1 MQLRNEEAIVEFIAE
16 LLPKPKKIIEVG
28 VGKLPK
34 IALKL
39 AEKFPEAEII
49 VTDIDSQ
56 IIQQIGQQYPQIK
69 AIKDDITKPNIELYQ
84 NADLIYSIR
93 PPPELALYLLKLAKK
108 IGVPLIIRPLNS
120 ETHEI
125 QSILEKAKV
134 IHFKQSTLILLRQ
147 AKITQ
152 EKKNNRIRS

>member
-1 MQLRNEEAIVEFIAE
+1 MQLRNEEDIVEFIAE

-134 IHFKQSTLILLRQ
+134 IHFKQATLILLRQ
-147 AKITQ
+147 AQDYTRE
-152 EKKNNRIRS
+152 EKRIRS